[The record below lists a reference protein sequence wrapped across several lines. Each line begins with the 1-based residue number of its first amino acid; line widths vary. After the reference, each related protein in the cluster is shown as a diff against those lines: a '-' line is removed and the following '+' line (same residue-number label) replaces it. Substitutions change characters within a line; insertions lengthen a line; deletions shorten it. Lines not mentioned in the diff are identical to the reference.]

1 MILYF
6 DGFIGKEGEG
16 VGIWIICPDG
26 DFKVYSYKLTF
37 ERTKNVAGYEA
48 LLLGLNVEY
57 CNFKGYSKFIL
68 LI

>member
-1 MILYF
+1 MYF
-6 DGFIGKEGEG
+6 DGSISKEGAG
-16 VGIWIICPDG
+16 AGISIISPNR

-68 LI
+68 LM